1 MPEAEP
7 KLKGRLMDLWYR
19 WYLDNRDYAWIISEL
34 RRMNMP
40 RISNPQWDRLKDYFR
55 EKEATTPEKMAVI
68 RKRIKP

>member
-1 MPEAEP
+1 
-7 KLKGRLMDLWYR
+7 MDLWYR
-19 WYLDNRDYAWIISEL
+19 WYLDGRNYGWIIMEL

-55 EKEATTPEKMAVI
+55 EKETTAPEKMATI